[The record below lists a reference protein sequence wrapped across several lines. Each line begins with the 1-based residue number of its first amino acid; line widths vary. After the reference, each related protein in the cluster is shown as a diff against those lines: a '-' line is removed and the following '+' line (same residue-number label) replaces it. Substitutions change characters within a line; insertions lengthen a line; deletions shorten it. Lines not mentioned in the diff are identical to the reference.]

1 MEIMPKE
8 NNKNLHVYYSDIMN
22 MFKRASDNFPPNQP
36 KQTINNIFYNSGFE
50 RMKFNPQ
57 NASAQNFMDIQKFYP
72 SNNNNIMIENGDAV
86 STGGPRSMKEELKD
100 FTWKRRDSK
109 LLRSPS
115 PIHHD
120 AWKRVTGMNSRPST
134 PSASMKHKDFS
145 ADNISDYSQFNIHE
159 KLPHMYIENNP
170 IMSREDSIISD
181 FDHVKSKGDLD
192 SVM

>member
-1 MEIMPKE
+1 
-8 NNKNLHVYYSDIMN
+8 
-22 MFKRASDNFPPNQP
+22 
-36 KQTINNIFYNSGFE
+36 
-50 RMKFNPQ
+50 
-57 NASAQNFMDIQKFYP
+57 
-72 SNNNNIMIENGDAV
+72 
-86 STGGPRSMKEELKD
+86 
-100 FTWKRRDSK
+100 
-109 LLRSPS
+109 
-115 PIHHD
+115 
-120 AWKRVTGMNSRPST
+120 MNSRPST